1 MHVFSQPWVK
11 VIHFF
16 PHWFLHWSTAK
27 CIVWMASVLISSSTC
42 LVVLF
47 ISTKIPTDVKRTDHE
62 SCHEYRQVSG
72 CLEIKVLPTETLV
85 SWVSNSPTL
94 YLFANMRHG
103 PLHAAVKHT
112 TAIPSLFSFTN
123 PSKSAYWNNVKN
135 RMNLIIHII
144 RWKCNKE
151 MIRETH
157 HEEQQLSVERSSDK
171 RICIIVFNFKKW
183 S

>member
-1 MHVFSQPWVK
+1 
-11 VIHFF
+11 
-16 PHWFLHWSTAK
+16 
-27 CIVWMASVLISSSTC
+27 MASVLISSSTC

-151 MIRETH
+151 MIPETH
-157 HEEQQLSVERSSDK
+157 HEDQQLSVERSWDK
-171 RICIIVFNFKKW
+171 RISIMSKGNIAVFLRNVLKITTHVYSLLEWVHSLVINYIIKT
-183 S
+183 